1 MPSTSTSTSATTSRR
16 GGVPRGL
23 RDTGPIILSYGFRP
37 FFLAGAFWATAAM
50 VFWMGSLFAGVP
62 VGADYGAAAW
72 HAHEMLFGFGSAILA
87 GFLLTAVPNWTGRL
101 PVSGPPLLCLFLIW
115 LAGRAALLVPGL
127 IGLVP
132 AVLIESLFLP
142 ALLAICLREIIAG
155 RKWADLK
162 VMAGLAV
169 LCLANLCFH
178 FEVVSQGMA
187 DRSPRLAA
195 AAYTMMIVI
204 VGGRMLPSFTRNWLS
219 KSGRT
224 DFPTPYGTYDLWAI
238 SLTAPALALWVVM
251 PEGTGTA
258 AAAGL
263 AAILQAI
270 RLFRWRGWT
279 TFKEPL
285 VTVLHAAYA
294 FVPLG
299 LSAIAASACGLLD
312 GVAALHVLTI
322 GTIASMMLA
331 VMTRA
336 TRGHTGREL
345 AASRLTCVGYCS
357 LFACALVRPMSAF
370 APGHFE
376 IIYGLAGVLWL
387 VAFSV
392 FLIEY
397 GPMLVARRRTPAVR
411 QG

>member
-1 MPSTSTSTSATTSRR
+1 MPSTSSTPSRR
-16 GGVPRGL
+16 GGVARGL
-23 RDTGPIILSYGFRP
+23 LDTGPVILSYGFRP
-37 FFLAGAFWATAAM
+37 FFLAGAFWAAAAM
-50 VFWMGSLFAGVP
+50 LFWMGALFADVQI
-62 VGADYGAAAW
+62 GADYGATAW
-72 HAHEMLFGFGSAILA
+72 HAHEMLFGFGAAILA

-127 IGLVP
+127 IGVVP

-162 VMAGLAV
+162 VIAGLGA

-178 FEVVSQGMA
+178 FEVVSQGAA
-187 DRSPRLAA
+187 DHSPRLAV
-195 AAYTMMIVI
+195 AAYTIMIAI
-204 VGGRMLPSFTRNWLS
+204 VGGRIIPSFTRNWLS
-219 KSGRT
+219 KSGST
-224 DFPTPYGTYDLWAI
+224 DFPVPYGAYDLWTI
-238 SLTAPALALWVVM
+238 LLTVPAFALWVAM

-258 AAAGL
+258 VAASL
-263 AAILQAI
+263 AAVLQAI

-279 TFKEPL
+279 TFREPL
-285 VTVLHAAYA
+285 VAVLHAAYA
-294 FVPLG
+294 FVPFG
-299 LSAIAASACGLLD
+299 LFAIAASACGLVD
-312 GVAALHVLTI
+312 EIATLHVLAI
-322 GTIASMMLA
+322 GAIASMMLA

-345 AASRLTCVGYCS
+345 TASRLTCVGYGS
-357 LFACALVRPMSAF
+357 LFACAVVRPMTAF
-370 APGHFE
+370 VPDRFE

-387 VAFSV
+387 VSFSA

-397 GPMLVARRRTPAVR
+397 GPMLVARRRTAGAR
-411 QG
+411 HS